1 MDTPP
6 STRMPRVTV
15 LNETYPNDI
24 QAKLRADAGVGERDE
39 LRRGRDCGAR
49 GSGSLDRRHEG

>member
-24 QAKLRADAGVGERDE
+24 QAKLRADAGVGERE
-39 LRRGRDCGAR
+39 MNFGRDRG
-49 GSGSLDRRHEG
+49 GSGSPDRRHEG